1 MVNRDQLPLL
11 QKTAEGIHLRGLY
24 AFLDRIQA
32 AQQALDSPANRELAF
47 SVLLSDWA
55 GGLDAIKGSPL
66 AANDAWGSR

>member
-1 MVNRDQLPLL
+1 
-11 QKTAEGIHLRGLY
+11 LY

-32 AQQALDSPANRELAF
+32 TLQALDSPANRELAF

-55 GGLDAIKGSPL
+55 NGLDEIKGSPL